1 MKYTA
6 STKSFIQI
14 VHQFSS
20 RIHVQPKELTMSN
33 HIEPHKKIIEN
44 IKTCIH
50 FSTKLIKAVSVPTLP
65 GKAGAE
71 YAFELLL

>member
-1 MKYTA
+1 
-6 STKSFIQI
+6 
-14 VHQFSS
+14 
-20 RIHVQPKELTMSN
+20 MSN